1 MMLRFLFYLFII
13 WFDFVEHNNNE
24 ACYYLIALLWI
35 CFKLSLLLSLK
46 HYIFSVDGR
55 AFLAVHVCIFEFEL
69 SCGFLKSVSV
79 VHLLAIFNE
88 WWSILNSLL
97 GQGVQ
102 NVKLIICYDG
112 II

>member
-1 MMLRFLFYLFII
+1 MMISFLFYLFII
-13 WFDFVEHNNNE
+13 WFDFVQHNNNE
-24 ACYYLIALLWI
+24 AC
-35 CFKLSLLLSLK
+35 FKLSLFLSLK

-55 AFLAVHVCIFEFEL
+55 AFLAVPVCIFEFEL
-69 SCGFLKSVSV
+69 SCGFLKFVSV